1 MLFVG
6 NKFSTKKEMKTRL
19 FQIALNYLLKTYG
32 YNAAGVFADKLQEE
46 IYSKQSKGKSA
57 YDQRLIS
64 YFQSDDE

>member
-1 MLFVG
+1 V
-6 NKFSTKKEMKTRL
+6 
-19 FQIALNYLLKTYG
+19 IALNYLLKTYG
-32 YNAAGVFADKLQEE
+32 YNAAGVFAEKLQEE